1 MYRNCIFCSAKLGS
15 NESIERFP
23 VGRTLAFDAAK
34 GRLWAVCPR
43 CARWNLAP
51 IEERWEAIDEAERL
65 FRDARLRVQHENV
78 GLTRLRDGTRLVR
91 IGQAVAGEMA
101 AWRYGREMQKRRTRA
116 MIGDT
121 IQGAGVAG
129 IIVGALAAPVLY
141 SFAMPLHGIAAF
153 FGELD
158 KYYRADRVAHRIPAA
173 DSPTWR
179 LLELRWRD
187 LALVRTAL
195 GEDGQLQLQVPQA
208 LGVWAGNAPIVLTG
222 TTATVVTGKALVRIN
237 GKGAPQA
244 DLDRAL
250 DRIASDGG
258 TEPFL
263 RSVAAQGYGLE
274 VPGLEYGDMSPTL
287 LPDKRRAPERAREAR
302 FPRPQ
307 PLMRADSV
315 GGALAVEIA
324 LHEESERRA
333 LQGDLAELHAAWRQ
347 AEDIAAIADALPDGL
362 APPEPSRLGTES

>member
-1 MYRNCIFCSAKLGS
+1 MYRKCIFCSAALGS
-15 NESIERFP
+15 NDSIERFP

-34 GRLWAVCPR
+34 GRLWAICPK

-51 IEERWEAIDEAERL
+51 IEERWEAIDDAERL
-65 FRDARLRVQHENV
+65 FRDTRLRVQHENV

-91 IGQAVAGEMA
+91 IGEALAGELA
-101 AWRYGREMQKRRTRA
+101 AWRYGREMRKRRIRA
-116 MIGDT
+116 MISDT
-121 IQGAGVAG
+121 IQRAGAAGV
-129 IIVGALAAPVLY
+129 IVGALAAPVVY
-141 SFAMPLHGIAAF
+141 SFAMPLHGIASIYS
-153 FGELD
+153 ELD

-195 GEDGQLQLQVPQA
+195 GEDGRLQLQVPQA
-208 LGVWAGNAPIVLTG
+208 LGVWAGHAPIVLTG
-222 TTATVVTGKALVRIN
+222 TTATVVAGKALVRIN

-263 RSVAAQGYGLE
+263 RGVAAQGYGLE

-287 LPDKRRAPERAREAR
+287 FPDTRRAPERAREAR
-302 FPRPQ
+302 YQRPP
-307 PLMRADSV
+307 PLMHAQSV
-315 GGALAVEIA
+315 GALAVEIA

-333 LQGDLAELHAAWRQ
+333 LQGELAELHAAWRD
-347 AEDIAAIADALPDGL
+347 AEEIAAIADALPDGL
-362 APPEPSRLGTES
+362 APPEPPRRAGGF